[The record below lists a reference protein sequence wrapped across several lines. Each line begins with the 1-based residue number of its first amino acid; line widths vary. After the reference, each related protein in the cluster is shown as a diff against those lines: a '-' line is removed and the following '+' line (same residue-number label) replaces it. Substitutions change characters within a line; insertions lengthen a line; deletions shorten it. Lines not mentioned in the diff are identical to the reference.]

1 MMSSDWEAYFD
12 KNALFISKHLYGF
25 SIEKEL
31 KKLLYYASELTHE
44 SLLNEYE
51 IASKRIS
58 DIDKYKILRCEL
70 LLRLERT
77 KP

>member
-51 IASKRIS
+51 IASKELVILINTKYS
-58 DIDKYKILRCEL
+58 DVNCCLG
-70 LLRLERT
+70 
-77 KP
+77 